1 MFSAWA
7 LCKFLQ
13 GRLKTQPFTVKI
25 EYDIV
30 ECKCRI
36 TSSSVILTF
45 LIGHLVWDKKWSI
58 LDTSISVLCVCV
70 CIFQREHI
78 QRSRTLILM
87 KVQIVWHSVA
97 VSTTALPTAMRG
109 TSALVRLF
117 HYAQFWENLES
128 FCAAFSS
135 FHLPLPLPFP
145 FLLHLPLP
153 LQCPFLLHL
162 PLPLLFP
169 LHSTSS

>member
-1 MFSAWA
+1 MT
-7 LCKFLQ
+7 L
-13 GRLKTQPFTVKI
+13 
-25 EYDIV
+25 V

-36 TSSSVILTF
+36 TSSSVILMF
-45 LIGHLVWDKKWSI
+45 LIEHFVWDKKWSI

-87 KVQIVWHSVA
+87 WQSVWQSVA
-97 VSTTALPTAMRG
+97 VSTTALPTAVRG

-117 HYAQFWENLES
+117 HYAQFWENVES

-135 FHLPLPLPFP
+135 F
-145 FLLHLPLP
+145 HLPLP

-162 PLPLLFP
+162 PLPLQCLFLLHLPLSLLFP